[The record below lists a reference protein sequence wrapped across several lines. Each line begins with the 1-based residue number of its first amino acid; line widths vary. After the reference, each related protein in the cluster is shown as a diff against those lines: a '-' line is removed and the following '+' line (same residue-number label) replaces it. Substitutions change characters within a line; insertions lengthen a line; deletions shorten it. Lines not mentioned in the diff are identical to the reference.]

1 MKWPAPL
8 FFLSRATYNMSDICL
23 STVMDPE
30 REVESR
36 NDAIRISR
44 LQMELLLRGQDGM
57 GLTKSIEAQLG
68 FYYHKMVDITRY
80 ELESILTDQG
90 GKLFSDAQWSQLMS
104 VYPLEHEEVVVTPP
118 QRSLLTEELGDS
130 SNEAFV
136 VNVMA
141 ESLFEFLKL
150 YESGARAP
158 HLFLV
163 GNSEV

>member
-1 MKWPAPL
+1 
-8 FFLSRATYNMSDICL
+8 MSDICL
-23 STVMDPE
+23 STVM
-30 REVESR
+30 ESR

-44 LQMELLLRGQDGM
+44 LQMDLLLRGQDGM
-57 GLTKSIEAQLG
+57 ALTESVAGKAERFDYDGMI
-68 FYYHKMVDITRY
+68 DITRY
-80 ELESILTDQG
+80 ELESILTKQG

-104 VYPLEHEEVVVTPP
+104 VYPLEHEKEVTTPP
-118 QRSLLTEELGDS
+118 QSTLTTEELGDGN
-130 SNEAFV
+130 NEAFV

-141 ESLFEFLKL
+141 ESLYEFLKL